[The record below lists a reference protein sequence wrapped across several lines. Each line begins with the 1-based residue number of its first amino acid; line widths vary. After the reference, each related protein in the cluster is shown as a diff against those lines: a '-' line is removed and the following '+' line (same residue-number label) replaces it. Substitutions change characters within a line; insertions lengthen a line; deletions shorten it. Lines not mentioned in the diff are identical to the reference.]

1 MEAEARMN
9 PRPPVHWLV
18 ILFAPLLTACF
29 QSPQPLG
36 PPTLAVDAAFIGA
49 WTCVD
54 PKDAKN
60 VAVVTTVPFDA
71 HQFYVDWR
79 EEPDHVTRYRAFATK
94 VGAET
99 LWNVEELDDK
109 AGSGGFVFMKA
120 RLAADRT
127 LSLALVEEDALHG
140 LKGAAALAEI
150 RRRAAD
156 ASLFG
161 PFASCTPKAAPAPA
175 ASKGAR

>member
-1 MEAEARMN
+1 MH
-9 PRPPVHWLV
+9 PRALVRWSLLMLAPVLV
-18 ILFAPLLTACF
+18 ACY
-29 QSPQPLG
+29 QSPQPIG
-36 PPTLAVDAAFIGA
+36 TPEQATIDGAFIGS

-79 EEPDHVTRYRAFATK
+79 EEPDHVTRYRAFASR
-94 VGAET
+94 VGGET

-109 AGSGGFVFMKA
+109 SGSSGFVFMKA

-127 LSLALVEEDALHG
+127 LSLTLVQEDALHG

-150 RRRAAD
+150 RRRVAD
-156 ASLFG
+156 ASLYG
-161 PFASCTPKAAPAPA
+161 PFATCTVTAKAPPA
-175 ASKGAR
+175 GTHDAR

>member
-1 MEAEARMN
+1 MN
-9 PRPPVHWLV
+9 PRRSVRWSLLLLAPVV
-18 ILFAPLLTACF
+18 AACY

-36 PPTLAVDAAFIGA
+36 PPALAVDAAFIGR

-60 VAVVTTVPFDA
+60 VASVTTVPFDA
-71 HQFYVDWR
+71 HQFYVEWR
-79 EEPDHVTRYRAFATK
+79 EEPDHVTRYRAFATR

-109 AGSGGFVFMKA
+109 PGSGGFVFVKA
-120 RLAADRT
+120 RVAADRT
-127 LSLALVEEDALHG
+127 LSLSLVEEDALHG
-140 LKGAAALAEI
+140 LKGTAALAEI
-150 RRRAAD
+150 RRRVGD

-161 PFASCTPKAAPAPA
+161 PFATCAPTVAAAPSS
-175 ASKGAR
+175 SKGAR

>member
-1 MEAEARMN
+1 MN
-9 PRPPVHWLV
+9 PRPFVRSSLLLLAPVLS
-18 ILFAPLLTACF
+18 ACF

-36 PPTLAVDAAFIGA
+36 PPALAVDAAFVGT

-71 HQFYVDWR
+71 HQVYVDWR

-99 LWNVEELDDK
+99 LWNVEELDEK
-109 AGSGGFVFMKA
+109 PGAGGFVFMKA
-120 RLAADRT
+120 RMAADRT

-150 RRRAAD
+150 KRRAAD

-161 PFASCTPKAAPAPA
+161 PFATCTPKAAASP
-175 ASKGAR
+175 ASKGGR

>member
-1 MEAEARMN
+1 MN
-9 PRPPVHWLV
+9 PRPSVRWSLLLLAPVV
-18 ILFAPLLTACF
+18 AACY
-29 QSPQPLG
+29 QSAQPLG
-36 PPTLAVDAAFIGA
+36 PPSLAVDAAFVGR

-79 EEPDHVTRYRAFATK
+79 EEPDHVTRYRAFASR

-109 AGSGGFVFMKA
+109 PGPGGFVFMKA
-120 RLAADRT
+120 RVAADRT
-127 LSLALVEEDALHG
+127 LSLSLVEEDALHG
-140 LKGAAALAEI
+140 LKGTAALAEI
-150 RRRAAD
+150 RRRVAD

-161 PFASCTPKAAPAPA
+161 PFATCAPKVAPSPSS
-175 ASKGAR
+175 SKGAR